1 MCDLRVIDV
10 LRLMLCAALLLAQAL
25 AVAGTA
31 AELKILA
38 TDPAPDVL
46 LARAQPFFVR
56 FEVTSTTESVVSVS
70 GRFNGAAA
78 VDQGGV
84 GAPALLKAGRDIG
97 VVSLF
102 YWGERP
108 TRIDEVRLQI
118 RDAHSGAPIT
128 EYAFPVSLTWL
139 ADDPPPRD
147 PAAWVKE
154 WQRTHAARGAGSAEK
169 SAPGN
174 AVWLALPAGVL
185 IAALAL
191 FGLWWRRRARAD
203 DDAKHR

>member
-1 MCDLRVIDV
+1 MRDSRVIGA
-10 LRLMLCAALLLAQAL
+10 LRLMVCAALLLAQPL
-25 AVAGTA
+25 GAVT

-56 FEVTSTTESVVSVS
+56 FEVTSATESAVSVS
-70 GRFNGAAA
+70 GRFKGAVA

-84 GAPALLKAGRDIG
+84 SAPAQMKAGRDVG

-102 YWGERP
+102 YWGEKP

-118 RDAHSGAPIT
+118 RDAHSGAPIA
-128 EYAFPVSLTWL
+128 EYAIPVSLTWL
-139 ADDPPPRD
+139 ADDQPPRES
-147 PAAWVKE
+147 AAWVKE
-154 WQRTHAARGAGSAEK
+154 WQRAHAVRTSGSADER
-169 SAPGN
+169 APGN
-174 AVWLALPAGVL
+174 AVWLALAAGLL

-191 FGLWWRRRARAD
+191 FGFWWRRRARTG

>member
-1 MCDLRVIDV
+1 MRDSRLIDA
-10 LRLMLCAALLLAQAL
+10 LRLMVFAALLLAQPL
-25 AVAGTA
+25 AA
-31 AELKILA
+31 ATTELKILA

-56 FEVTSTTESVVSVS
+56 FEVTNTAESSVSVS
-70 GRFNGAAA
+70 GRYKGALA

-84 GAPALLKAGRDIG
+84 SAPARMKAGHDVG

-102 YWGERP
+102 YWGEKP
-108 TRIDEVRLQI
+108 TRLDEVRLQI
-118 RDAHSGAPIT
+118 RDAGSSALIA

-139 ADDPPPRD
+139 TDDAPPRE

-154 WQRTHAARGAGSAEK
+154 WQRLHAPRTATPAAEN
-169 SAPGN
+169 SFGN
-174 AVWLALPAGVL
+174 GIWIALAAATLLAAAAVGVWL
-185 IAALAL
+185 
-191 FGLWWRRRARAD
+191 RRRARAG